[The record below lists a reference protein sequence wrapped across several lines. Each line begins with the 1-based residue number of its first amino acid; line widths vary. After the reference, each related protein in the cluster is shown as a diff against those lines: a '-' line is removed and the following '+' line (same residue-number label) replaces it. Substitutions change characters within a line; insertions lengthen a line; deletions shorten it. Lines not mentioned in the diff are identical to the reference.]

1 MEKNYIGL
9 LENQFNPMS
18 TPIAVI
24 RSATLEDLPVLLN
37 FEQEIIKAE
46 RPFDVT
52 IKEGP
57 VNYYDLGHMIQ
68 DPDSMVVVAE
78 VDTKIVASGYA
89 IPKKA
94 RHYLD
99 HELYAYLGFMYTDEG
114 YRGRGI
120 NAQIVEAL
128 KQWSLNNG
136 FKEIRLTVYNDN
148 LPAIKAYEKVGFKKH
163 IIEMRLE
170 Q

>member
-1 MEKNYIGL
+1 MTLPKV
-9 LENQFNPMS
+9 S
-18 TPIAVI
+18 I
-24 RSATLEDLPVLLN
+24 RKATLEDLPKLLN

-57 VNYYDLGHMIQ
+57 ISYYDIGEIIQ
-68 DPDSMVVVAE
+68 DTKACVLVAE
-78 VDTKIVASGYA
+78 IDDRVVASGYG
-89 IPKKA
+89 IPKRA

-99 HELYAYLGFMYTDEG
+99 HEFYAYLGFMYTDENF
-114 YRGRGI
+114 RGMGI
-120 NAQIVEAL
+120 NAKIVGEL
-128 KQWSLNNG
+128 KQWSQNQG
-136 FKEIRLTVYNDN
+136 YKEIRLTVYNEN

-170 Q
+170 

>member
-1 MEKNYIGL
+1 MTLPKVN
-9 LENQFNPMS
+9 
-18 TPIAVI
+18 I
-24 RSATLEDLPVLLN
+24 RTATMDDLSVLLN

-57 VNYYDLGHMIQ
+57 ISYYDIGEMIQ
-68 DPDSMVVVAE
+68 DPKAQVVVAE
-78 VDTKIVASGYA
+78 VEDKIVASGYA
-89 IPKKA
+89 IAKKA

-99 HELYAYLGFMYTDEG
+99 HEFYAYLGFMYTDED
-114 YRGRGI
+114 YRGMGI
-120 NAQIVEAL
+120 NAMIVEEL
-128 KQWSLNNG
+128 KNWSNQKG
-136 FKEIRLTVYNDN
+136 FKEIRLTVYNEN

-170 Q
+170 

>member
-1 MEKNYIGL
+1 MTLPKVN
-9 LENQFNPMS
+9 
-18 TPIAVI
+18 I
-24 RSATLEDLPVLLN
+24 RAATLADLPALLN

-57 VNYYDLGHMIQ
+57 ISYYDIGEMIQ
-68 DPDSMVVVAE
+68 NPKACVLVAE
-78 VDTKIVASGYA
+78 IDGGVVASGYA
-89 IPKKA
+89 ISKRA

-99 HELYAYLGFMYTDEG
+99 HEFYAYLGFMYTDEDF
-114 YRGRGI
+114 RGMGV
-120 NAQIVEAL
+120 NAKIVGEL
-128 KQWSLNNG
+128 KQWSQQEG
-136 FKEIRLTVYNDN
+136 FKEIRLTVYNEN

-170 Q
+170 

>member
-1 MEKNYIGL
+1 MTLPKVN
-9 LENQFNPMS
+9 
-18 TPIAVI
+18 I
-24 RSATLEDLPVLLN
+24 RTATMEDLPVLLN

-57 VNYYDLGHMIQ
+57 ISYYDIGEMIQ
-68 DPDSMVVVAE
+68 DPKAHVVVAE
-78 VDTKIVASGYA
+78 VDEKIVASGYA
-89 IPKKA
+89 IPKRA

-99 HELYAYLGFMYTDEG
+99 HELYAYLGFMYTDEDF
-114 YRGRGI
+114 RGKGI
-120 NAQIVEAL
+120 NAQIVDEL
-128 KQWSLNNG
+128 KQWSQQEG
-136 FKEIRLTVYNDN
+136 YKEIRLTVYNEN

-170 Q
+170 

>member
-1 MEKNYIGL
+1 MALPKVN
-9 LENQFNPMS
+9 
-18 TPIAVI
+18 I
-24 RSATLEDLPVLLN
+24 RTATLEDLPVLLN

-57 VNYYDLGHMIQ
+57 ISYYDIGEMIQ
-68 DPDSMVVVAE
+68 DPKAHVVVAE
-78 VDTKIVASGYA
+78 VEEKIVASGYA
-89 IPKKA
+89 IPKRA

-114 YRGRGI
+114 FRGKGI

-128 KQWSLNNG
+128 KQWSQQEG
-136 FKEIRLTVYNDN
+136 YKEIRLTVYDEN
-148 LPAIKAYEKVGFKKH
+148 LSAIKAYEKVGFKKH

-170 Q
+170 

>member
-1 MEKNYIGL
+1 MALPKVN
-9 LENQFNPMS
+9 
-18 TPIAVI
+18 I
-24 RSATLEDLPVLLN
+24 RTATLEDLPVLLN

-57 VNYYDLGHMIQ
+57 ISYYDIGEMIQ
-68 DPDSMVVVAE
+68 DPKAHVVVAE
-78 VDTKIVASGYA
+78 TEGKIVASGYA
-89 IPKKA
+89 IPKRA

-114 YRGRGI
+114 FRGKGI
-120 NAQIVEAL
+120 NALIVDEL
-128 KQWSLNNG
+128 KQWSQQEG
-136 FKEIRLTVYNDN
+136 YKEIRLTVYNEN

-170 Q
+170 